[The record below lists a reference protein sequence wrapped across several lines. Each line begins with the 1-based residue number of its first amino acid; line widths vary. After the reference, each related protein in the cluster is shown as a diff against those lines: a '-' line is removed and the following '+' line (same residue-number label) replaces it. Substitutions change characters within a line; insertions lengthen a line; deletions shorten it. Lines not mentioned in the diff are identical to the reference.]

1 MQIVQKVFMEVVGQ
15 RKICL
20 IQELGVYTGLMIREI
35 NVLKVHTRVVLHIA
49 IGRSYVI
56 QNFFKT

>member
-1 MQIVQKVFMEVVGQ
+1 MQIVQKVFMEVMGQ

-35 NVLKVHTRVVLHIA
+35 NVLKVQTWVVSHLA
-49 IGRSYVI
+49 IGVSYVI
-56 QNFFKT
+56 QKFFKT